1 MKRGGRIALLAVAVA
16 LVGGW
21 WALRDGSPTSPS
33 GSNVLFVVWDTTRA
47 DRMSLYGYGRPTTP
61 KLDAWAKDA
70 VVFERATSPAIWTL
84 PAHAA
89 LFTGLPPP
97 SIGADE
103 RWLWLDHRHLTIA
116 EHFAGHGYDTFSFA
130 ANTLLCEDTN
140 LVQGF
145 RVRLNSYRGRIAKM
159 AKARTR
165 EKILPG
171 DLSNE
176 LAPGWKRPEHGARNA
191 EWGRAVFKE
200 AAPIGVDAFLA
211 WLDRRPTADQPFFAF
226 MNLMEA
232 HTPRIPSMPARE
244 QVIGGDPDLVAR
256 GLATDAAHIRLHF
269 YNFGK
274 QDYTEG
280 ELEAIGAVYDATLAE
295 LDAETDRLLAGLSAR
310 DLLADTIVVL
320 TADHGENLGDHHLFN
335 HRFALWDT
343 LLHVPL
349 VIRHPSIAP
358 RRVARPVGTIDLFAT
373 LSRMAGLPVPPG
385 IADGD
390 LLADASSPAVATM
403 ALPVRRE
410 IESVHRVHPDV
421 AIEPWVRTGEAVVD
435 GTRKL
440 VRYSD
445 GSRTVYDLA
454 ADPGETTPIEDP
466 ARTEALGRAIDVWLA
481 SFPPYDPALRGP
493 KDRPANVKQHQRE
506 LREELE
512 ALGYVTEE
520 EDEER
525 SEVRS
530 QTSDL

>member
-1 MKRGGRIALLAVAVA
+1 VKGGRWVALAVAVA
-16 LVGGW
+16 LLVLGW
-21 WALRDGSPTSPS
+21 WALRRRTGEPPP
-33 GSNVLFVVWDTTRA
+33 GPNVLFVVWDTTRA

-61 KLDAWAKDA
+61 KLEAWAKDA
-70 VVFERATSPAIWTL
+70 VVFDRATSPAIWTL

-89 LFTGLPPP
+89 MFTGLPPP

-103 RWLWLDHRHLTIA
+103 RWLWLDDHHLTIA
-116 EHFAGHGYDTFSFA
+116 EHFAQHGYDTFSFA
-130 ANTLLCEDTN
+130 ANTLLNEDTN

-145 RVRLNSYRGRIAKM
+145 RVRLNSYRGKIAKM

-176 LAPGWKRPEHGARNA
+176 LAPGWKRPEHGAHNS

-211 WLDRRPTADQPFFAF
+211 WLDRRPTAEQPFFAF
-226 MNLMEA
+226 LNLMEA
-232 HTPRIPSMPARE
+232 HTPRIPSRAARE
-244 QVIGGDPDLVAR
+244 QVIGDDPDLIAR

-274 QDYTEG
+274 QDYTED

-295 LDAETDRLLAGLSAR
+295 LDAETDRLLAGLGSR
-310 DLLADTIVVL
+310 GLLDDTIVVL

-349 VIRHPSIAP
+349 VIRYPALAP
-358 RRVARPVGTIDLFAT
+358 RRVTRPVSTIDLFAT
-373 LSRMAGLPVPPG
+373 LSRLAGVPEPPG
-385 IADGD
+385 IAAGD

-410 IESVHRVHPDV
+410 IETVQHVHPDV
-421 AIEPWVRTGEAVVD
+421 AIEPWLRTGDAVVD
-435 GTRKL
+435 GTAKL

-445 GSRTVYDLA
+445 GSRTIYDLA
-454 ADPGETTPIEDP
+454 TDPGETNAIADAGRAE
-466 ARTEALGRAIDVWLA
+466 ELGRAIDTWLG

-493 KDRPANVKQHQRE
+493 KDRPANVKEQQRE

-512 ALGYVTEE
+512 ALGYTTE
-520 EDEER
+520 D
-525 SEVRS
+525 
-530 QTSDL
+530 